1 MEMGLEKK
9 RFLSMKKVKCVL
21 IDPPDKL
28 VTYTEV
34 FAFAKASEDKLGGK
48 SDFCQKEGVPASTQM
63 HEVYPPLGLLY
74 IAAVLEENSIDV
86 CLIEARAMGLSHDE
100 VIEEVRK
107 ENPDFVGITAIT
119 ARINSALYLSAKV
132 KEINPDIK
140 VVLGGPH
147 VHFEHRDVI
156 NDPAVDFCVR
166 GEGELTTLELIK
178 TVLENGNLQEVKG
191 ITFKEGDEVIVTPDR
206 PYVANLDTLSFP
218 ARELLQSPVYRG
230 LWTEGKTFT
239 PMLATRGCPYLCQ
252 FCDAPAI
259 WGRVHRRRS
268 AENVLDEL
276 EQVYN
281 EFGVRYVRFVDDLLV
296 ANKKWAIELC
306 RGIRKRCLNDLSW
319 ACDGRVGLM
328 SYELLEELKK
338 ANCKVIFY
346 GIEFGNQRILDFCK
360 KGFTI
365 EQVKET
371 IEMTSKVGVS
381 SYGYF
386 MLGYPTETIE
396 TVEDTIN
403 LAVELAL
410 DYGMDSAGFSI
421 VTPFPGT
428 GLYEYCERNN
438 MLKSTDW
445 SQYSYQL
452 GKGIIK
458 LEHITDEELATLY
471 ERALYEFQF
480 REKLQQFV

>member
-1 MEMGLEKK
+1 MAN
-9 RFLSMKKVKCVL
+9 RNRQIKCVL
-21 IDPPDKL
+21 IDPPDETPDFYQKQD
-28 VTYTEV
+28 THKATE
-34 FAFAKASEDKLGGK
+34 
-48 SDFCQKEGVPASTQM
+48 M

-74 IAAVLEENSIDV
+74 IAAVLEQNDIDV
-86 CLIEARAMGLSHDE
+86 HLVEARSMGLSHGE

-107 ENPDFVGITAIT
+107 ENPDFVGITVIT
-119 ARINSALYLSAKV
+119 ARINSALSLSAKV

-147 VHFEHRDVI
+147 VHFEHRTVI
-156 NDPAVDFCVR
+156 GYPSVDFCVR
-166 GEGELTTLELIK
+166 GEGEITALHLI
-178 TVLENGNLQEVKG
+178 TCASNDGNLRDIRGV
-191 ITFKEGDEVIVTPDR
+191 TFKEGDEIIVTPDR
-206 PYVANLDTLSFP
+206 PFIQDLDVLPFP
-218 ARELLQSPVYRG
+218 ARGLLQSPVYKG
-230 LWTEGKTFT
+230 LWTEEVTFS

-259 WGRVHRRRS
+259 WGRAHRRRS
-268 AENVLDEL
+268 VANVLDEL
-276 EQVYN
+276 DQIYN

-296 ANKKWAIELC
+296 VNKRWAIDLCKGILKRGLNELY
-306 RGIRKRCLNDLSW
+306 W

-328 SYELLEELKK
+328 SEELLEELKR

-346 GIEFGNQRILDFCK
+346 GVEFGNQRILDFCK

-365 EQVKET
+365 KQVKET
-371 IEMTSKVGVS
+371 IEMTSKVGIS

-386 MLGYPTETIE
+386 MMGYPTETIE
-396 TVEDTIN
+396 TVEDTIK
-403 LAVELAL
+403 LAIELSL

-428 GLYEYCERNN
+428 GLYEYCKRNN

-452 GKGIIK
+452 GKGVIR
-458 LEHITDEELATLY
+458 LEHITDEELKTLY
-471 ERALYEFQF
+471 ERALNEFQF
-480 REKLQQFV
+480 KEKLRQFR

>member
-1 MEMGLEKK
+1 MRKI
-9 RFLSMKKVKCVL
+9 KCIL
-21 IDPPDKL
+21 IDPPDETPHSYQNKG
-28 VTYTEV
+28 
-34 FAFAKASEDKLGGK
+34 AS
-48 SDFCQKEGVPASTQM
+48 QSTQM

-74 IAAVLEENSIDV
+74 IAAVLKQNGIDV
-86 CLIEARAMGLSHDE
+86 RLIEARSRGLSHDE

-107 ENPDFVGITAIT
+107 ENPHFVGITAIT
-119 ARINSALYLSAKV
+119 ARISSALYLAARI
-132 KEINPDIK
+132 KEINPDINPVRKSSKDSRIFSNGVK
-140 VVLGGPH
+140 VILGGPH
-147 VHFEHRDVI
+147 VHFEHRTII
-156 NDPAVDFCVR
+156 NEPCVDFCVR
-166 GEGELTTLELIK
+166 GEGEITTLELIK
-178 TVLENGNLQEVKG
+178 AVLEGGDLREVKG
-191 ITFKEGDEVIVTPDR
+191 ITFKEKEKVIVTPDR
-206 PYVANLDTLSFP
+206 PNVADLDTLPFP
-218 ARELLQSPVYRG
+218 ARELLQNSVYKG
-230 LWTEGKTFT
+230 SWTEGETFS

-268 AENVLDEL
+268 VENVLDEL
-276 EQVYN
+276 DEIY
-281 EFGVRYVRFVDDLLV
+281 EKFAVRYVRFVDDLLIV
-296 ANKKWAIELC
+296 NKKWTIELC
-306 RGIRKRCLNDLSW
+306 RGMLRRGLDELSW

-328 SYELLEELKK
+328 SEEILQELKK

-346 GIEFGNQRILDFCK
+346 GIEFGNQRILDFCQ

-365 EQVKET
+365 KQVKET
-371 IEMTSKVGVS
+371 IEMTSKIGIS

-386 MLGYPTETIE
+386 MMGYPTESVE

-403 LAVELAL
+403 LAIELAL

-428 GLYEYCERNN
+428 GLYEYCKKNN
-438 MLKSTDW
+438 MLNSTDW

-480 REKLQQFV
+480 REKLRQFV

>member
-1 MEMGLEKK
+1 MSEKN
-9 RFLSMKKVKCVL
+9 RGIKCVL
-21 IDPPDKL
+21 IDPPDETL
-28 VTYTEV
+28 DSCEVQSASQATE
-34 FAFAKASEDKLGGK
+34 
-48 SDFCQKEGVPASTQM
+48 M

-74 IAAVLEENSIDV
+74 IAAILKQNDIDV
-86 CLIEARAMGLSHDE
+86 LLIEARSRGLSFDK
-100 VIEEVRK
+100 VIDEVRK
-107 ENPDFVGITAIT
+107 ETPDFIGITAIT

-140 VVLGGPH
+140 VILGGPH

-156 NDPAVDFCVR
+156 KNNSVDFCVR
-166 GEGELTTLELIK
+166 GEGEITALELIR
-178 TVLENGNLQEVKG
+178 TVTEGGNLREVKG
-191 ITFKEGDEVIVTPDR
+191 ITFKQGDEIIVTPDR
-206 PYVANLDTLSFP
+206 PFVRNLDTFP
-218 ARELLQSPVYRG
+218 FPDRELLQSPAYRG
-230 LWTEGKTFT
+230 IWTEGKTFS

-252 FCDAPAI
+252 FCDSPAI

-268 AENVLDEL
+268 VTNVLDEL
-276 EQVYN
+276 EQIYN

-296 ANKKWAIELC
+296 ANRKWAIELC
-306 RGIRKRCLNDLSW
+306 RGILERGLDELSW
-319 ACDGRVGLM
+319 ACDGRVGLV
-328 SYELLEELKK
+328 SEELLEELKK

-371 IEMTSKVGVS
+371 MEMSSKVGIS

-386 MLGYPTETIE
+386 MMGYPTETNE

-403 LAVELAL
+403 LAIELGL

-428 GLYEYCERNN
+428 GLYEYCKKND
-438 MLKSTDW
+438 MLKTTDW

-452 GKGIIK
+452 GGGVIK
-458 LEHITDEELATLY
+458 LENITDEELKNLY
-471 ERALYEFQF
+471 ERAIYEFQF
-480 REKLQQFV
+480 REKLRQFA

>member
-1 MEMGLEKK
+1 MFSRGRKI
-9 RFLSMKKVKCVL
+9 KCVL
-21 IDPPDKL
+21 IDPPDEIPHS
-28 VTYTEV
+28 YQEES
-34 FAFAKASEDKLGGK
+34 AS
-48 SDFCQKEGVPASTQM
+48 QSTQM

-74 IAAVLEENSIDV
+74 IAAVLQQNGIDV
-86 CLIEARAMGLSHDE
+86 RLVEARAMGLSHDE
-100 VIEEVRK
+100 VIEEVK
-107 ENPDFVGITAIT
+107 EENPDFVGITAIT

-132 KEINPDIK
+132 KEFNPDVK
-140 VVLGGPH
+140 VILGGPH
-147 VHFEHRDVI
+147 IHFEHIAVI
-156 NDPAVDFCVR
+156 SEPSVDFCVR
-166 GEGELTTLELIK
+166 GEGEITTLDLIE
-178 TVLENGNLQEVKG
+178 TASSGGNLQEVKG
-191 ITFKEGDEVIVTPDR
+191 VTFKENNNVIINPDR
-206 PYVANLDTLSFP
+206 PFFQNLDTFPFP
-218 ARELLQSPVYRG
+218 ARQLLQSPVYKG
-230 LWTEGKTFT
+230 LWTEGETFS

-268 AENVLDEL
+268 VANVLDEL
-276 EQVYN
+276 EQIYKRL
-281 EFGVRYVRFVDDLLV
+281 GVRYIRFVDDLLI
-296 ANKKWAIELC
+296 ANKKWAIQLC
-306 RGIRKRCLNDLSW
+306 RGILERGLDDLSW

-328 SYELLEELKK
+328 SEELLEELKG

-360 KGFTI
+360 KGFTA
-365 EQVKET
+365 EQVRQT
-371 IEMTSKVGVS
+371 IEMTSKVGIS

-386 MLGYPTETIE
+386 MMGYPTETME

-428 GLYEYCERNN
+428 GLYEYCKKNN

-452 GKGIIK
+452 GKGVIR

-471 ERALYEFQF
+471 ERGLYEFQF
-480 REKLQQFV
+480 REKLCQFA